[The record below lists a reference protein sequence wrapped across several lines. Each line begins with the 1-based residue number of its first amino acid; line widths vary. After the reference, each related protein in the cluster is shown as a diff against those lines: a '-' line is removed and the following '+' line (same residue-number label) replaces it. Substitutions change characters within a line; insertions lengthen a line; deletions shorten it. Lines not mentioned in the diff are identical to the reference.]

1 MAFPVNPFACSIDP
15 DSAECR
21 ESKRFFRELFEAM
34 YIARFLPKL
43 PIPRPIPD
51 PPPFFGDPSPQPSLE
66 AFHNVVSAELLAH
79 ALQDPTPT
87 PILKALK
94 ESNLQYDVAKNL
106 LQQFEHA
113 AKSLKQELK
122 QLG

>member
-15 DSAECR
+15 NSDECR
-21 ESKRFFRELFEAM
+21 ESKRFFRDLLQAM
-34 YIARFLPKL
+34 YIARYLPKL

-51 PPPFFGDPSPQPSLE
+51 PPPFLRDPTPQPSLE
-66 AFHNVVSAELLAH
+66 AFHNVVTAELLVH

-87 PILKALK
+87 PMLKAIK
-94 ESNLQYDVAKNL
+94 ESNLQYDVAKDL
-106 LQQFEHA
+106 LQQFELA
-113 AKSLKQELK
+113 TKGRKEELK